1 MKGCPVRSHHPSR
14 SPVPHHRPLTALA
27 TAEGWLAAGG
37 IVLAFAIMRYAGYLY
52 SVRSGKILDEDYR
65 TLEGQLPYAWWL
77 NFGWPRSLPNCEVV
91 H

>member
-1 MKGCPVRSHHPSR
+1 
-14 SPVPHHRPLTALA
+14 
-27 TAEGWLAAGG
+27 
-37 IVLAFAIMRYAGYLY
+37 MRYAGYLY